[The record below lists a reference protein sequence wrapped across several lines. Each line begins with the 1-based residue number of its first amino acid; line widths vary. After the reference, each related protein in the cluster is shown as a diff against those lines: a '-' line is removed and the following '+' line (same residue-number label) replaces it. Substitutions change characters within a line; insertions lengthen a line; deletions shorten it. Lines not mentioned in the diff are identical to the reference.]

1 MEYLNYK
8 HTRMPT
14 EPTHESFLDQIG
26 EFVKSVNFVF
36 LALIYPLGKYIDKYF
51 EYKKSKDREFI
62 KSAAKEGI
70 REEMIAV
77 NTKIDRID
85 ERLDEIVK
93 QAETDRRDTN
103 KQLMD
108 IIKEQKK

>member
-1 MEYLNYK
+1 
-8 HTRMPT
+8 MPT
-14 EPTHESFLDQIG
+14 EPNHETFLDTLG

-36 LALIYPLGKYIDKYF
+36 LALIYPLAKYIDKYF
-51 EYKKSKDREFI
+51 EYKKSKDKEFI

-70 REEMIAV
+70 REEMVSV
-77 NTKIDRID
+77 NVKIDKLD

>member
-1 MEYLNYK
+1 
-8 HTRMPT
+8 MPT
-14 EPTHESFLDQIG
+14 NPSHETFLDTIG

-36 LALIYPLGKYIDKYF
+36 LALIYPLAKYIDKYF

-62 KSAAKEGI
+62 KEAAKAGI
-70 REEMIAV
+70 KEEMLSV
-77 NTKIDRID
+77 NVKIDKID
-85 ERLDEIVK
+85 ERLDGIIK
-93 QAETDRRDTN
+93 QQEQDRRDTN